1 LDYVCDDFS
10 AQYEDQRK
18 AIAINLPINTI
29 TPSELD
35 GLSLQDERKFRIY
48 GCELI

>member
-1 LDYVCDDFS
+1 LTIKNYLDFICDDLDS
-10 AQYEDQRK
+10 DN
-18 AIAINLPINTI
+18 AINIPINTI

-35 GLSLQDERKFRIY
+35 GLHLEDERKLRVY